1 MSTLYELT
9 AEYQT
14 LLEMAEDPE
23 TDEQALADTMEAIG
37 GEIEDKADG
46 YAKIILSIDAEYQA
60 IKSEIVRLEARSHFL
75 EKNAKRLKENL
86 QAAMIA
92 TGKRKFKTLLFSFG
106 IQKNPASVVIDGD
119 EVPEKYLIEQPPKI
133 DKAAIRNDLKAGVDL
148 AGIAHLEQGESLR
161 IK

>member
-9 AEYQT
+9 AEYRQ

-46 YAKIILSIDAEYQA
+46 YAKIIRQLTEDAAGIEDEMQ
-60 IKSEIVRLEARSHFL
+60 RLEARRCAMDH
-75 EKNAKRLKENL
+75 NAKNLKGNL
-86 QAAMIA
+86 QAAMVA
-92 TGKRKFKTLLFSFG
+92 TGKTKFKTLLFSYSV
-106 IQKNPASVVIDGD
+106 QKNPASVVMDGD
-119 EVPEKYLIEQPPKI
+119 KVPEKYLIEQPPKI
-133 DKAAIRNDLKAGVDL
+133 DRVAIRNDLKAGVDL

-161 IK
+161 IR